1 MTTYL
6 DREQL
11 DEQNEILVVRNIR
24 LDINQKLM
32 ADGKVPDDKETLS
45 MLMENLRDIDKS
57 ALTRARIK
65 SDEKNAQIGA
75 NAEAISLV
83 TNVLHALRGN
93 KELPPE
99 QVSDVV
105 QAASQAPVLPETLEK
120 KDFVDGQLHIGTIN
134 EDIDAFKKR
143 LGL

>member
-32 ADGKVPDDKETLS
+32 ADGKVPDDKETLI

-65 SDEKNAQIGA
+65 SDEKNAQAGA
-75 NAEAISLV
+75 NAETVALV
-83 TNVLHALRGN
+83 TNVLHSLRGN
-93 KELPPE
+93 KELPAQEVTDP
-99 QVSDVV
+99 Q
-105 QAASQAPVLPETLEK
+105 QAANLAPVLPVEFEK
-120 KDFVDGQLHIGTIN
+120 KEFVDGQLHIGTIN
-134 EDIDAFKKR
+134 EDIDSFKKR
-143 LGL
+143 MGV